1 MNELELLEAIKEL
14 EDQIDAKELVYR
26 NLTDADW
33 DTLVSWWKWWKWPIM
48 PRGFLPKNGTGGIMI
63 EKNDTPIV
71 AGFLYETNSEV
82 LILEWIISNPKYK
95 ETDRE
100 KAIELLVKESEKK
113 AKKLNYK
120 YMFSV
125 GRNKYLVDTHE
136 KLGWNIDRRSSHEM
150 TKKLK

>member
-14 EDQIDAKELVYR
+14 EGQIGAKKLAYR

-63 EKNDTPIV
+63 EKNNTPIV

-100 KAIELLVKESEKK
+100 EAIELLIKESEKK

-125 GRNKYLVDTHE
+125 GRNKYLVGTHE
-136 KLGWNIDRRSSHEM
+136 KLGWNIDHRSSHEM